1 MIVGLSACGEN
12 AANWFAPDPQLE
24 ESPGVIGTAPD
35 ATDEVSLRLP
45 DDFPTEIP
53 RYPNARLINISDRDG
68 ETRTL
73 WATNDTLQEVQDYY
87 QSVLP
92 EEGWQITEGET
103 AEEISTEELVAR
115 QDNLE
120 ITIVGAT
127 ETKESA
133 ATTFTLGYRFLDQG
147 TTTQNQRTTTRTSRT
162 TSTQFTDL
170 DEVAEPLQPY
180 VEEVAALDV
189 LTATTDNQ
197 FQPGEPITR
206 RDFANWLVA
215 ANNRI
220 YRDRAGQQIREVP
233 NSDTPA
239 FSDVP
244 QSDPDFAVIQGLAE
258 AGIIPSRL
266 SGETS
271 STLFRPD
278 APLNREDLLAWK
290 VPLDIRG
297 GLPPASVETVK
308 ETWGF
313 QDAGKIDPNALSALI
328 ADYESGEQSNI
339 RRVFGYTT
347 LLQPDKPVTRAE
359 AAATLWYFGRP
370 GEGISAQEA
379 QAIFDE

>member
-12 AANWFAPDPQLE
+12 AADWFAPDPQLE

-35 ATDEVSLRLP
+35 ATDDVSLRLP

-53 RYPNARLINISDRDG
+53 RYPDARLINISDGDE

-92 EEGWQITEGET
+92 DEGWQIVEGET
-103 AEEISTEELVAR
+103 PEGTTAEELVAR

-120 ITIVGAT
+120 ITIAGAT
-127 ETKESA
+127 ETTESA
-133 ATTFTLGYRFLDQG
+133 ATTFALGYRFLDQG
-147 TTTQNQRTTTRTSRT
+147 TTTQNQRTTTRSRL

-180 VEEVAALDV
+180 VEDVAALDV
-189 LTATTDNQ
+189 LTATTDDQ
-197 FQPGEPITR
+197 FQPGEAITR
-206 RDFANWLVA
+206 REFANWLVA

-220 YRDRAGQQIREVP
+220 YRDRAGQQIREVSD
-233 NSDTPA
+233 SDTPA
-239 FSDVP
+239 FSDIP
-244 QSDPDFAVIQGLAE
+244 ESDPDFAVIQGLAE

-278 APLNREDLLAWK
+278 APLNREDLLTWK

-297 GLPPASVETVK
+297 GLPQASVETVK

-313 QDAGKIDPNALSALI
+313 QDTGKIDPNALPALV

-359 AAATLWYFGRP
+359 AAATLWYFGTP
-370 GEGISAQEA
+370 GEGISAQDA
-379 QAIFDE
+379 QSIPEES